1 MEKKKITK
9 NQKKREIG
17 KIQNLF
23 FPIFFAGCLI
33 LFYFLT
39 IAV

>member
-23 FPIFFAGCLI
+23 FPIFLPDA
-33 LFYFLT
+33 
-39 IAV
+39 